1 MLASFKGLRGGTFDP
16 FGYTD
21 ERKKERQL
29 IKDYRRLIKQLLK
42 TLTDTNH
49 ESAVEL
55 ASLAL
60 DIRGFGLVKIDNIE
74 KVAARQDTL
83 LKSYINNEPSNL
95 AAAE

>member
-1 MLASFKGLRGGTFDP
+1 
-16 FGYTD
+16 
-21 ERKKERQL
+21 L
-29 IKDYRRLIKQLLK
+29 IKDYRSLIEQLLE

-49 ESAVEL
+49 ASAVEL

-60 DIRGFGLVKIDNIE
+60 YIRGFEHVKIDNIE